1 MSFLKDLKP
10 KKVEVFKQKEVVFKQ
25 KKESFK
31 QTPSPKKDKPIDLN
45 PKVKS
50 LADIPNTNIMTIGS
64 LLGVRLRAT
73 KPIMLK
79 QLVKHINILL
89 SGEEKNERHH
99 R

>member
-1 MSFLKDLKP
+1 MSFLKELKP
-10 KKVEVFKQKEVVFKQ
+10 KKEESFKQKEVVFKQ

-31 QTPSPKKDKPIDLN
+31 QTSTPKKDTPLKLK

-64 LLGVRLRAT
+64 LLGVRLRAK

-79 QLVKHINILL
+79 QLVKHINKILE
-89 SGEEKNERHH
+89 EEKNELNTKK
-99 R
+99 